1 LHRIVQFSTAAQA
14 SAAGARETGLVVT
27 GQGCRGFKDGS
38 DGLLNGPRA
47 LALAADGRLF
57 IADAGNY
64 RIRCL
69 HLSAS
74 HAAQTAVPY
83 LETVAGDGA
92 RRSRDG
98 ALLDSS
104 LAFPYGLC
112 WVNEIIETILLL
124 YYCFTTS
131 LLLLL

>member
-1 LHRIVQFSTAAQA
+1 M
-14 SAAGARETGLVVT
+14 T

-74 HAAQTAVPY
+74 HATQTAAPH

-98 ALLDSS
+98 ELLDSS
-104 LAFPYGLC
+104 LAFPYWFTTVLL
-112 WVNEIIETILLL
+112 LLL
-124 YYCFTTS
+124 YYYPNLLHSSIPCPDTS
-131 LLLLL
+131 FRQV